1 MTLHATRGI
10 VLHTLK
16 YSETSIIARVYT
28 ERFGLRSYLVKG
40 VRSPR
45 SKTRAALF
53 QPMSLLDMVVYNKE
67 RHALNSI
74 REVRLASPYITVPFD
89 IRKSSVMLFINELA
103 YRAIREEEPNPPLF
117 AFLWESCLALDAS
130 DEGVSGFPIT
140 FALALMHHLGI
151 FPQNNHSVQTPVF
164 NLREGIFQPHVPDH
178 PDYLAPEES
187 LEFSRLLGTP
197 PLTPPLTGRGVTH
210 QHPASSIQH
219 PTSSI
224 QHPASSILH
233 LPARQRFLVT
243 LLRYY
248 RLHLPGFGE
257 MKSHRILREVL
268 A

>member
-28 ERFGLRSYLVKG
+28 ELFGLRSYLVKG

-74 REVRLASPYITVPFD
+74 REVRLASPYISVHSD
-89 IRKSSVMLFINELA
+89 IRKSSVMLFISELA
-103 YRAIREEEPNPPLF
+103 YRAIREEEPNPPMF
-117 AFLWESCLALDAS
+117 AFLWENCLALDAAAES
-130 DEGVSGFPIT
+130 VSAFPVT

-151 FPQNNHSVQTPVF
+151 YPQNNHSAQSPVF
-164 NLREGIFQPHVPDH
+164 NLRDGVFQSHVPDH

-187 LEFSRLLGTP
+187 MAFSRVLQYSAPHPAASPSPNPSPAGEGSP
-197 PLTPPLTGRGVTH
+197 
-210 QHPASSIQH
+210 HPASRS
-219 PTSSI
+219 
-224 QHPASSILH
+224 H
-233 LPARQRFLVT
+233 LLET